1 MDTEI
6 KTLIEEQGKAW
17 EEFKATNDEALKA
30 KADGKAVSELD
41 QKMGRINEELD
52 KISSLVD
59 EIARKQS
66 RPEAPAKS
74 AEDWNKKHTEAWL
87 AWLRKG
93 DDRMLER
100 LRKDDPAPSDSGS
113 GDAPAAGGGDDS
125 GSGSG
130 SDATPSA
137 RYMNVGTPAE
147 GGYAVPIQQD
157 RQIMRLLETFSPMR
171 QVCRVVSVS
180 TEDYRKLVN
189 LGGTD
194 CGWVGET
201 DARPAT
207 NTPQFT
213 TLSPTF
219 GELYAYPEVTQ
230 KSLDDLFFDVAG
242 EITRDIAEAFAKAEG
257 TAFMSGTGSTYH
269 QPVGLLTATT
279 TAEADG
285 TRDFGK
291 FQHVITGQAATW
303 ASSSPADSFLD
314 LIYKTK
320 PGHRQNGK
328 FMLNSV
334 SLSDVRKWKDGES
347 RYLWQPSMQAGQPS
361 SIFGYPLIVNEY
373 MPSCGANAYPVIF
386 GDFKAAYWI
395 FDRIGIRSL
404 RDPYTHKPFVGFY
417 TTKRLG
423 SMIVNTEALK
433 FLKCAAS

>member
-1 MDTEI
+1 MSEEI
-6 KTLIEEQGKAW
+6 KTLLDKQLATW
-17 EEFKATNDEALKA
+17 EEFKHTNDEALKA
-30 KADGKAVSELD
+30 KADGKVVSELEE
-41 QKMGRINEELD
+41 KMGRINAELD
-52 KISSLVD
+52 KISGVVD

-66 RPEAPAKS
+66 RPAAPS
-74 AEDWNKKHTEAWL
+74 ETAEDFNKKHTDAWL

-100 LRKDDPAPSDSGS
+100 LRKEGEGGS
-113 GDAPAAGGGDDS
+113 DS

-130 SDATPSA
+130 SDAGSGSGDSTPSA

-147 GGYAVPIQQD
+147 GGYAVPIEQD

-171 QVCRVVSVS
+171 QVCRVISVS

-230 KSLDDLFFDVAG
+230 KSLDDLFFDVAA
-242 EITRDIAEAFAKAEG
+242 EITRDVAEAFAKAEG

-303 ASSSPADSFLD
+303 ASTNPADSFLD

-320 PGHRQNGK
+320 PGHRSNGK

>member
-1 MDTEI
+1 METDI
-6 KTLIEEQGKAW
+6 KTLLDEQLKTW
-17 EEFKATNDEALKA
+17 EEFKQTNDEALKA
-30 KADGKAVSELD
+30 KADRKAVSELD
-41 QKMGRINEELD
+41 EKMGRINAELD
-52 KISSLVD
+52 KISGIVD

-66 RPEAPAKS
+66 RPEAPAAKS
-74 AEDWNKKHTEAWL
+74 VEEFNKKHTEAWL

-100 LRKDDPAPSDSGS
+100 LRKDGESGS
-113 GDAPAAGGGDDS
+113 GSDS

-130 SDATPSA
+130 DSTPSA
-137 RYMNVGTPAE
+137 RFMNVGTPAE
-147 GGYAVPIQQD
+147 GGYAVPIEQD
-157 RQIMRLLETFSPMR
+157 KQIMRLLETFSPMR
-171 QVCRVVSVS
+171 QVCRVISCS

-230 KSLDDLFFDVAG
+230 KSLDDLFFDVAA
-242 EITRDIAEAFAKAEG
+242 EITRDVAEAFAKAEG

-291 FQHVITGQAATW
+291 FQHVVTGQAATW
-303 ASSSPADSFLD
+303 ASTNPADSFLD